1 MRLKN
6 RLGQVVDAVRSTEP
20 VTVEVEYVLDA
31 PITGLR
37 VGLYL
42 ITARGEYVWA
52 SFDTDNQA
60 QFEAYPVRQ
69 AGRSISRCIIP
80 SDSLN
85 EGRYILGLNASAYR
99 VRRYFQEE
107 QALSFTVDATDAPGS
122 QWPELRLGPVRP
134 RLAWQIETE
143 GRVMPALLVKEG
155 GL

>member
-1 MRLKN
+1 
-6 RLGQVVDAVRSTEP
+6 
-20 VTVEVEYVLDA
+20 
-31 PITGLR
+31 
-37 VGLYL
+37 
-42 ITARGEYVWA
+42 
-52 SFDTDNQA
+52 
-60 QFEAYPVRQ
+60 VRQ
-69 AGRSISRCIIP
+69 AGRSISRCTIP
-80 SDSLN
+80 PDTFN
-85 EGRYILGLNASAYR
+85 EGRYILGLNASSYR